1 MFAEYLNQHDLTE
14 LLVPRE
20 GYRPFP
26 RRQARE
32 QWESLSKER
41 REALLAWGEEAKAG
55 YPMLTATQFLAFS
68 RSGSRAAYET
78 PYFERR
84 HKLIGAALA
93 ECVADDGSYLD
104 AVIDGLWC
112 IC

>member
-55 YPMLTATQFLAFS
+55 
-68 RSGSRAAYET
+68 
-78 PYFERR
+78 
-84 HKLIGAALA
+84 
-93 ECVADDGSYLD
+93 
-104 AVIDGLWC
+104 
-112 IC
+112 

>member
-68 RSGSRAAYET
+68 RCGSRAQSAVQ
-78 PYFERR
+78 PGFAQRLKAGGKAAAVRKHRMAAPGYF
-84 HKLIGAALA
+84 LGA
-93 ECVADDGSYLD
+93 
-104 AVIDGLWC
+104 
-112 IC
+112 